1 MNGETYIL
9 QVALVG
15 IFVVVVVLV
24 AMIYFVKAQALLLR
38 LIDKT
43 PAPVAPVAQP
53 LDSKDQKQQ
62 EQLQEHLNEEL
73 SKEEIAAI
81 SAVIFMM
88 IGRPVRITSINV
100 IPPQIK

>member
-1 MNGETYIL
+1 MNSETYIL

-15 IFVVVVVLV
+15 IFVVVVVLI

-38 LIDKT
+38 LFDR
-43 PAPVAPVAQP
+43 APAPVAQP
-53 LDSKDQKQQ
+53 LDTKDQRQQKQLQ
-62 EQLQEHLNEEL
+62 EQLSEEL
-73 SKEEIAAI
+73 SREEIAAI